1 VPLETVDLEGV
12 EIMAAGERV
21 HGQGSPEDG
30 EVFDSAKLAQIA
42 SDSNLVVDEV
52 QPFQKLGHNDEQKLL
67 KASGFYTDDDQP
79 ATGWLRNFRVE
90 DGKLKADAQ
99 RVPKAFADLIRA
111 HAFRRRS
118 AELIRHTSQDGAQR
132 EVVGALAWLGAKR
145 PAFKT
150 LGDVAAL
157 YEDAPPSGEVRFT
170 ESEDADAAT
179 AELSEPIVDVIFKA
193 FVAALAGSDASRA
206 SDSRERMPDN
216 ENTQQV
222 RQFAEVVGLDDA
234 ASGDQVLERIKTLV
248 AEAEQA
254 KASAAKAQD
263 EKKEYG
269 ERLAALEQR
278 SKAADDAVEEL
289 RVMRRDKLFSE
300 AIAGKKLPPAMR
312 DDLVKK
318 YDESPEAAQIVTSI
332 VQAMPPRD
340 DLVRAF
346 GSDATPTDTQ
356 RASEEALSLVPLARG
371 GN

>member
-1 VPLETVDLEGV
+1 LQDRLF
-12 EIMAAGERV
+12 A
-21 HGQGSPEDG
+21 
-30 EVFDSAKLAQIA
+30 
-42 SDSNLVVDEV
+42 LV
-52 QPFQKLGHNDEQKLL
+52 
-67 KASGFYTDDDQP
+67 
-79 ATGWLRNFRVE
+79 
-90 DGKLKADAQ
+90 
-99 RVPKAFADLIRA
+99 
-111 HAFRRRS
+111 
-118 AELIRHTSQDGAQR
+118 
-132 EVVGALAWLGAKR
+132 
-145 PAFKT
+145 
-150 LGDVAAL
+150 
-157 YEDAPPSGEVRFT
+157 
-170 ESEDADAAT
+170 
-179 AELSEPIVDVIFKA
+179 
-193 FVAALAGSDASRA
+193 GSDAQRA
-206 SDSRERMPDN
+206 SDSRKRMPDN